1 MYALIVL
8 FETIKGIFHSS
19 SHLIYGLEFKL
30 VGIGGEGS
38 FFRSFPLSDNDIRS
52 GVMCYVLAFALAKLC
67 PRIRLTYVLPQESIY
82 L

>member
-38 FFRSFPLSDNDIRS
+38 ISKDLSLYQIMTS
-52 GVMCYVLAFALAKLC
+52 EAVLCVMY
-67 PRIRLTYVLPQESIY
+67 
-82 L
+82 